1 MAGLP
6 KDPYHTRP
14 GDEAPEA
21 SPYPQDQED
30 QEQEKKRRRRRDK
43 AAGAALEILG
53 DALEF
58 VFELIFDNLG

>member
-21 SPYPQDQED
+21 SPYPQDQE
-30 QEQEKKRRRRRDK
+30 EQEKKRRRRDK